1 MNIALF
7 GGTFDPIHS
16 GHLRAA
22 KAAASKF
29 GLAQVLFVPSAHPPH
44 KHANRLTPFP
54 HRFAMVALACARDP
68 RFIPSLLEAPT
79 RGSRPQYSV
88 TTVERVKRSLAAK
101 DRLFFLIGVDAFL
114 DLPQWKNHRRLL
126 DMVDFIVVSR
136 PGFDARRIWSV
147 LPPAKTSKVGRESP
161 VRAKTRTSRPG
172 LETRYAEVE
181 ARTWPRLIRLGQTTL
196 HILESVHVQV
206 ASRDIREALRARRRI
221 AGLVPPVVE
230 KYILKEGLYGQKRRA
245 DGGRRVP
252 CPRR

>member
-22 KAAASKF
+22 KAAASRF
-29 GLAQVLFVPSAHPPH
+29 GLAQVLFVPAAYPPH
-44 KHANRLTPFP
+44 KHAKRLTPFP

-79 RGSRPQYSV
+79 RSARPQYSV
-88 TTVERVKRSLAAK
+88 TTVERVKRSLGAK

-114 DLPQWKNHRRLL
+114 DLPQWRDHRRLL

-136 PGFDARRIWSV
+136 PGFDARKIWSV
-147 LPPAKTSKVGRESP
+147 LPADGTRQVDTESS
-161 VRAKTRTSRPG
+161 VRAKATTRRSR
-172 LETRYAEVE
+172 LETRDAEVQ
-181 ARTWPRLIRLGQTTL
+181 ARSWPRVIRLRQTTL
-196 HILESVHVQV
+196 HILKGVRMPI
-206 ASRDIREALRARRRI
+206 ASRDIREAIRARRGI

-230 KYILKEGLYGQKRRA
+230 KYILKEGLYGQRA
-245 DGGRRVP
+245 AGRWR
-252 CPRR
+252 

>member
-22 KAAASKF
+22 KAAASTF
-29 GLAQVLFVPSAHPPH
+29 GLARVLFVPSAYPPH

-79 RGSRPQYSV
+79 RDARPQYSV
-88 TTVERVKRSLAAK
+88 TTVDRVKRSLGAK

-114 DLPQWKNHRRLL
+114 DLPEWKDHRRLL

-136 PGFDARRIWSV
+136 PGFDARKVWSV
-147 LPPAKTSKVGRESP
+147 LPTDRTREARGKGL
-161 VRAKTRTSRPG
+161 VRAKAGIGRSR
-172 LETRYAEVE
+172 LETRDSELE
-181 ARTWPRLIRLGQTTL
+181 ARAWPRLIRFRQTTL
-196 HILESVHVQV
+196 HTLEGVHVPI
-206 ASRDIREALRARRRI
+206 ASRDIREAIRARRRI

-230 KYILKEGLYGQKRRA
+230 KYILKEGLYAQKAGA

>member
-1 MNIALF
+1 VNIALF

-29 GLAQVLFVPSAHPPH
+29 GLARVLFVPSAYPPH

-54 HRFAMVALACARDP
+54 HRFAMVALACAGDS

-79 RGSRPQYSV
+79 RDARPQYSV
-88 TTVERVKRSLAAK
+88 TTVDRVKRSLGGAK

-114 DLPQWKNHRRLL
+114 DLPQWKDHRRLL

-136 PGFDARRIWSV
+136 PGFDARKIWSV
-147 LPPAKTSKVGRESP
+147 LPADRTREARGEGL
-161 VRAKTRTSRPG
+161 VRAKAGIGRSR
-172 LETRYAEVE
+172 LE
-181 ARTWPRLIRLGQTTL
+181 ARDSELAARAWPRLIRFRQTTL
-196 HILESVHVQV
+196 HILEGVHVPV
-206 ASRDIREALRARRRI
+206 ASRDIREAVRARRRI

-230 KYILKEGLYGQKRRA
+230 KYILKEGLYAQKA
-245 DGGRRVP
+245 AGRWR
-252 CPRR
+252 